1 MTLTPQTRKKNEKVP
16 REKERERER
25 EAEESEEGR
34 SAVESNEKGESLE

>member
-1 MTLTPQTRKKNEKVP
+1 MTLTPQTRKKNETVS
-16 REKERERER
+16 RERER